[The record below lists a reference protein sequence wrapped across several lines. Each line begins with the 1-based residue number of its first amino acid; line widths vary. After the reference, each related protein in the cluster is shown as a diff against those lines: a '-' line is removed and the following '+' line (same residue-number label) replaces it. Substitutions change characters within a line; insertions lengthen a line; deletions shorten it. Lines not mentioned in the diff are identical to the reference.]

1 MLYLAGEIFLMAYP
15 ASVIAY
21 AFVEKGIEEGQF
33 VTQMKLQKMV
43 YFAHGYHL
51 ARYGEPLINE
61 KFEAWKFG
69 PVVEDIYHIYKLYG
83 SDPIM
88 DTYFLPKPPRGVRAK
103 PLSDSAID
111 AIEYTWKVTK
121 TLSATQL
128 SQWSHLDGSPWALVY
143 DPAHSSNTIPDDQI
157 RDYFQHLLAEQAS

>member
-1 MLYLAGEIFLMAYP
+1 MAYP

-51 ARYGEPLINE
+51 AKYGEPLINE
-61 KFEAWKFG
+61 QFEAWKFG
-69 PVVEDIYHIYKLYG
+69 PVVEDIYQTYKLYG

-88 DTYFLPKPPRGVRAK
+88 DTFFLPKPPRAYRYK
-103 PLSDSAID
+103 PLSDSALD
-111 AIEYTWKVTK
+111 AIDYTWKLTK
-121 TLSATQL
+121 SLSATQL
-128 SQWSHLDGSPWALVY
+128 SQWSHLDGSPWAKVY
-143 DPAHSSNTIPDDQI
+143 DPAKSSNTIPDDSI
-157 RDYFQHLLAEQAS
+157 RDYFQRLLAEQAS

>member
-1 MLYLAGEIFLMAYP
+1 MAYP

-21 AFVEKGIEEGQF
+21 AFVEKGIEEGRF

-51 ARYGEPLINE
+51 AKYGEPLVVE
-61 KFEAWKFG
+61 KFEAGKFG
-69 PVVEDIYHIYKLYG
+69 PVVEEIYQTYKLYG

-88 DTYFLPKPPRGVRAK
+88 DTVFLPKPPRAYRYK
-103 PLSDSAID
+103 PLDESALD

-121 TLSATQL
+121 NLSAAQL
-128 SQWSHLDGSPWALVY
+128 SQWSHLDGSPWARVY
-143 DPAHSSNTIPDDQI
+143 DPENSSTIIPDQAI
-157 RDYFQHLLAEQAS
+157 REYFQNFLSEQAA

>member
-1 MLYLAGEIFLMAYP
+1 MAYP

-51 ARYGEPLINE
+51 AKYGEPLITE

-69 PVVEDIYHIYKLYG
+69 PVVEDIYQTYKLYG

-88 DTYFLPKPPRGVRAK
+88 DTFFLPKPPRAFRYK
-103 PLSDSAID
+103 PLSETAVD

-121 TLSATQL
+121 NLSGAQL
-128 SQWSHLDGSPWALVY
+128 SQWSHLDGSPWAKTY
-143 DPAHSSNTIPDDQI
+143 DPANPSVAIPEESI
-157 RDYFQHLLAEQAS
+157 RDYFQKLLAQQAS

>member
-1 MLYLAGEIFLMAYP
+1 MAYP

-21 AFVEKGIEEGQF
+21 AFVEKGIEEGRF

-51 ARYGEPLINE
+51 AKYGEALVNE

-69 PVVEDIYHIYKLYG
+69 PVVQDIYQTYKLYG

-88 DTYFLPKPPRGVRAK
+88 DTFFLPKPPRNYRYK
-103 PLSDSAID
+103 PLTDSAAD

-121 TLSATQL
+121 DLSANQL
-128 SQWSHLDGSPWALVY
+128 SHWSHLDGSPWATVY
-143 DPAHSSNTIPDDQI
+143 DSAKSSNTISDESI
-157 RDYFQHLLAEQAS
+157 REYFQKLLAEQAA

>member
-1 MLYLAGEIFLMAYP
+1 MAYP

-21 AFVEKGIEEGQF
+21 AFVEKGIEEGRF

-51 ARYGEPLINE
+51 AKYGEPLVAE

-69 PVVEDIYHIYKLYG
+69 PVVQDIYQTYKLYG
-83 SDPIM
+83 SEPIT
-88 DTYFLPKPPRGVRAK
+88 DTVFLPKPPRSFRYK
-103 PLSDSAID
+103 PLTEAATD

-121 TLSATQL
+121 DLSANQL
-128 SQWSHLDGSPWALVY
+128 SHWSHLDGSPWARVY
-143 DPAHSSNTIPDDQI
+143 DPSQI
-157 RDYFQHLLAEQAS
+157 ESAVIADESIREYFQNLLEEGTA

>member
-1 MLYLAGEIFLMAYP
+1 MAYP

-51 ARYGEPLINE
+51 AKYGEPLITE

-69 PVVEDIYHIYKLYG
+69 PVVEDIYQTYKLYG

-88 DTYFLPKPPRGVRAK
+88 DTFFLPKPPRAYRYK
-103 PLSDSAID
+103 PLSETAVD
-111 AIEYTWKVTK
+111 AVEYTWKVTK
-121 TLSATQL
+121 NLSGAQL
-128 SQWSHLDGSPWALVY
+128 SQWSHLDGSPWAKIY
-143 DPAHSSNTIPDDQI
+143 DAANPSAAIPEESI
-157 RDYFQHLLAEQAS
+157 REYFQNLLAQQAS

>member
-1 MLYLAGEIFLMAYP
+1 MAYP

-21 AFVEKGIEEGQF
+21 AFVEKGIDEGQF

-51 ARYGEPLINE
+51 AKYGEPLIDE

-69 PVVEDIYHIYKLYG
+69 PVVEEIYQTYKLYG

-88 DTYFLPKPPRGVRAK
+88 DTFFLPKPPRVFRYK
-103 PLSDSAID
+103 PLTDSATD
-111 AIEYTWKVTK
+111 AVDYTWKVTK
-121 TLSATQL
+121 HLSATQL
-128 SQWSHLDGSPWALVY
+128 SQWSHLDGSPWANVY
-143 DPAHSSNTIPDDQI
+143 DPTQSSNVIPDDEI
-157 RDYFQHLLAEQAS
+157 KAYFEKLLYDQAV